1 MKEPEKPREIKLYLR
16 KKKDNKKNKNKAN
29 TEENLKPTVQY
40 VKLNGQLK
48 KIFVKD
54 EQVDI
59 VEKCS
64 NEIYQLIEIASADF
78 NFQKYLNQL
87 NRTEPEK
94 YINRVKPCF
103 FDEDT
108 NEKLSPDLFVLSKSE
123 KKENIPKKE
132 IKEEEED
139 EAYIKFQTLFGYKKS
154 VNKKSDLFLN
164 RKKTIVYNYVL
175 VNSNSTGETFGE
187 MIYESNKSDEI
198 SPRLATIISK
208 ENCHFATLRREL
220 YNKILKEF
228 NANNLHQQFAFLY
241 SLDLFKDCNKNTL
254 MKNMS
259 FFIKRTIR
267 ANEVLFN
274 QDDNGKDRSIYFVE
288 SGSFNSYCNISIN
301 DIEVLFNNLNYNG
314 LILPD
319 DAHEDNLFNKE
330 NHYFCQFKKKKIFI
344 NLFNYAQRDLIGYNE
359 ALYNDK
365 YIYTVRCQSSTAI
378 VYEIKLKFF
387 DLIVNSEVNLYQIL
401 EKYEVLKR
409 NIMMK
414 LFLNAFNNKM
424 NFYKFISFDDLE
436 KEKEVKNI
444 VHKNYFGKN
453 PFVDE
458 KGGYDKDND
467 RQNFKLNKTVN
478 KVMNNIVEI
487 MPELK
492 KVDVITTNSK
502 ITDIKQLT
510 KSINESKYK
519 KNFRQ
524 NNNLKITILSNK
536 DMNKFLGSSRNIK
549 QIKQISTEKINR
561 TLKHKLSGIYSK
573 EKFSKIKIDSY
584 NNDNTNSIRH
594 TLPII
599 NHTLTRNNND
609 NEMKESYSTSKNKF
623 NSKTLLNLNSK
634 EIIKNNENSFGSSI
648 LTGSFLKTK
657 NSFQGLRQYTENKE
671 NTVEPRTNERLNR
684 NEEIRIKKFLKDI
697 PDFFENNK
705 NSKKIFFGMNN
716 KALYQN
722 NVLFTDFK

>member
-132 IKEEEED
+132 IKEEED